1 MCDMSFENYPPTS
14 PLVAG
19 IARYTRIPP
28 QGTVD
33 PISSLNRT
41 ALDKLIRPQEAND
54 FNPPVRTKILR
65 ARGARRGTVLIDVES
80 LLSYLASLPEEQ
92 PIRKIRPDQKR
103 SAPDRNQNRDTPHEQ
118 EAGGKHS
125 QSYNRAIANRA

>member
-1 MCDMSFENYPPTS
+1 MSFENYPPVS
-14 PLVAG
+14 PFVAG
-19 IARYTRIPP
+19 IARYTRIPS

-33 PISSLNRT
+33 PISSLNRS

-92 PIRKIRPDQKR
+92 PIRKARPEPKQR
-103 SAPDRNQNRDTPHEQ
+103 RTLE
-118 EAGGKHS
+118 EANPKPIALES
-125 QSYNRAIANRA
+125 QLIA

>member
-14 PLVAG
+14 PFVAG

-28 QGTVD
+28 QGAVD
-33 PISSLNRT
+33 PISSLNRS

-80 LLSYLASLPEEQ
+80 LLSYLAACRKSSRLGELAPGPKQSRTLEE
-92 PIRKIRPDQKR
+92 
-103 SAPDRNQNRDTPHEQ
+103 
-118 EAGGKHS
+118 
-125 QSYNRAIANRA
+125 ANPKPVPKP

>member
-14 PLVAG
+14 PFVAG

-65 ARGARRGTVLIDVES
+65 ARGARRGTVLIDVPS
-80 LLSYLASLPEEQ
+80 LIAYLDSLPEDQ
-92 PIRKIRPDQKR
+92 PVRKTRPGQTAQRQTETKFEHFPER
-103 SAPDRNQNRDTPHEQ
+103 KS
-118 EAGGKHS
+118 
-125 QSYNRAIANRA
+125 